1 MTGCIFKRKLPS
13 GKISWGY
20 CIDAGRD
27 DNGKRKQIFKTGFA
41 RKLDADIE
49 LARLVNDRNEGSLVR
64 PDPRTF
70 GEFSEAW
77 LAEYAEIS
85 CAPKTAERYR
95 EMLAHV
101 TRSIGPQT
109 LSKVTTLQLQRVYNK
124 LLKEGKK
131 DGTPLSIKTVRNVH
145 GAVHIALE
153 TGVTWGLLRVNPA
166 SRCKLPPAPKREAVA
181 LDFAAARKLLEC
193 SSEHWLADFLAVDIA
208 CGARR
213 GEMLAL
219 AWPDI
224 DFEAGVLTI
233 SKSLEQTKA
242 GLRLKETKGRNIR
255 RVTLPQ
261 DAIDAL
267 QRVKAAQDEA
277 RQLCGPGYRAD
288 LDLVFCHPDGNY
300 IRPDTVTKAVRRIAE
315 RAGFTG
321 VSLHTLR
328 HSHGSELLNEG
339 VPLPAVSK
347 RLGHSNM
354 YVTATVYAHAL
365 PSDES
370 HAAAKWEAAMKR
382 AGNSKLVEMPLRT
395 ERSVSVKHTSTG
407 S

>member
-1 MTGCIFKRKLPS
+1 VTGCIFKRKLPS

-27 DNGKRKQIFKTGFA
+27 EHGKRKQMFKSGFA

-49 LARLVNDRNEGSLVR
+49 LARMVNDRNEGSLVR

-70 GEFSEAW
+70 AEFSEAW
-77 LAEYAEIS
+77 LSEYAETS

-95 EMLAHV
+95 EMMAHV
-101 TRSIGPQT
+101 TRAIGRQL

-124 LLKEGKK
+124 LLKDGKRG
-131 DGTPLSIKTVRNVH
+131 GTPLSIKTVRNVH
-145 GAVHIALE
+145 GAVHVALE
-153 TGVTWGLLRVNPA
+153 TAVAWGLLRVNPA
-166 SRCKLPPAPKREAVA
+166 SRCNLPPAPKREAVA
-181 LDFAAARKLLEC
+181 LDFSASRKLLEF
-193 SSEHWLADFLAVDIA
+193 SSDHWLADFLVVDIA

-219 AWPDI
+219 TWPDLNP
-224 DFEAGVLTI
+224 DVGTLTI

-255 RVTLPQ
+255 RVTLPR

-267 QRVKAAQDEA
+267 QRVKAAQDEG
-277 RQLCGPGYRAD
+277 RPMYGPDYRAD
-288 LDLVFCHPDGNY
+288 LDLVFCQPDGNY
-300 IRPDTVTKAVRRIAE
+300 IRPDTVTKAVRRIAKK
-315 RAGFTG
+315 AGFTG

-328 HSHGSELLNEG
+328 HSHGSQLLSEG

-347 RLGHSNM
+347 RLGHSNI

-365 PSDES
+365 ASDES
-370 HAAAKWEAAMKR
+370 AAAERWEAAMKR
-382 AGNSKLVEMPLRT
+382 AGNSKVIEMPL
-395 ERSVSVKHTSTG
+395 KKQAPA
-407 S
+407 